1 MAACFMSTDTFWDS
15 PVLDS
20 QIFPAAIAATVMED
34 WEATPVLYTEGR
46 IGSEPVSEI
55 LSR

>member
-1 MAACFMSTDTFWDS
+1 MAACFMSIDTFWDS

-20 QIFPAAIAATVMED
+20 QIFAAAIAATVMED
-34 WEATPVLYTEGR
+34 WETTPVLYTEGR

>member
-1 MAACFMSTDTFWDS
+1 MAACFISTETFWAS

-20 QIFPAAIAATVMED
+20 QIFAAAIAATVMDD
-34 WEATPVLYTEGR
+34 WEATPVLYTEGK